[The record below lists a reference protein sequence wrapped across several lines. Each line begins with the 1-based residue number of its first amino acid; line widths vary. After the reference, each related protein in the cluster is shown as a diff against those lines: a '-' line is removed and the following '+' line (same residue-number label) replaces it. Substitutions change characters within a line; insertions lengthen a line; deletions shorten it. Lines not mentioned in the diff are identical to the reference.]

1 MSMLQFKTL
10 LTSQTLEWV
19 QLGSNEEIE
28 LNGEYIYWLYSG
40 ETSSSIPGDCNST
53 SSSISSRIFGE
64 VHFAMKLQE
73 PLHTASKKK
82 SKVKK
87 VESREVPEA
96 VDLKQRKLYA
106 GRGGDGAVLLR
117 ISTSKLLEL
126 MNDDNELSMSVQRLV
141 LLCMQEKLTRSCFEE
156 EDIKNSSIP
165 VVAIIS

>member
-1 MSMLQFKTL
+1 MLQFKTL

-28 LNGEYIYWLYSG
+28 LNGEYMYWLYSG

-141 LLCMQEKLTRSCFEE
+141 LLCMQEKLTRSCCEE
-156 EDIKNSSIP
+156 EDINNSSIP
-165 VVAIIS
+165 VVATIS